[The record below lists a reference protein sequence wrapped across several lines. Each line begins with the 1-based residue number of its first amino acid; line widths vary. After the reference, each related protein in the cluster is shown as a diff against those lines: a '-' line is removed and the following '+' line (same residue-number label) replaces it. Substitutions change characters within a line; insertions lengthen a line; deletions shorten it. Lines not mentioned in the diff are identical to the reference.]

1 MVKMEEL
8 HQLARES
15 VAEVRN
21 RAMFLKARIYPCG
34 ITFEE
39 FKILRELCKKDGFK
53 IEMTLEHGEYDS
65 YQVIDITW

>member
-1 MVKMEEL
+1 MTKIEEL
-8 HQLARES
+8 HKLVRKS
-15 VAEVRN
+15 VIEVKEGY
-21 RAMFLKARIYPCG
+21 FLKARIYPCG

-53 IEMTLEHGEYDS
+53 IEMTLEHGEHDS